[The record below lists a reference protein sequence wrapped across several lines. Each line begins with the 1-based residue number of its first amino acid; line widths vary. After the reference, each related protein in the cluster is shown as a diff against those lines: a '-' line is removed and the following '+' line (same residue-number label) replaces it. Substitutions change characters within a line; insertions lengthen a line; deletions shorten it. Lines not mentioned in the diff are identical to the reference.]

1 MIHALHHVTNHHL
14 LPSGCY
20 YSSITLIHSH
30 SGLPGTGIFFR
41 AALGEVEALWCSIL
55 IELNTSLH
63 TDAFTLRIQEAALKL
78 WHPTTGYEIAWKHSC
93 GCNSPTSNSSSVSIP
108 KVILSVVSLWKYSSK
123 QFLSCIQWLSH
134 CYYNYSVWYYREHKN
149 TSQQVTPSTNS
160 KIEPDNLSF
169 IYFILPNWINSV
181 IQLSTQYK
189 RMLIFPWR
197 SLVIV
202 HRMLLLHRGPV
213 CFCLI

>member
-134 CYYNYSVWYYREHKN
+134 CYYNYSVWYYREHKIPH
-149 TSQQVTPSTNS
+149 SKWLHQQIAKLNQ
-160 KIEPDNLSF
+160 I
-169 IYFILPNWINSV
+169 I
-181 IQLSTQYK
+181 
-189 RMLIFPWR
+189 
-197 SLVIV
+197 
-202 HRMLLLHRGPV
+202 
-213 CFCLI
+213 